1 VNGNISNL
9 GFIDNALSCTTTP
22 PVFLKPNKIAL
33 VHYWLVARR
42 GGESV
47 LEAIGRLAPDAD
59 LFAHVINPKILFGS
73 LSNMRLTRTFID
85 QFPAAQRHYQA
96 YLPFMP
102 AALEA
107 LDMSDYDLIISSEA
121 GPAKWVIPAP
131 GAVHIC
137 YCHSPMRYIWDQ
149 RRIYFEKLP
158 RIARPF
164 AHMLAHDMR
173 KSDTLSSARVTQF
186 VANSSFVQQ
195 RINQYYRRDAIVIH
209 PPIDLEDFSVGVPED
224 FYLCAGEIR
233 DYKRLDLAVEACKKL
248 GRRLV
253 IAGAG
258 DTRSLRDYKYSGITF
273 AGRLGRVELLDL
285 MKRCR
290 ALIFPGVEDFGIIP
304 VEVMASGRPVIA
316 YGYGGAMDSVEPG
329 RSGILFYQQ
338 TVDHLVDAILEFE
351 RSEGQLSSKNCQLS
365 AGRFSRDNF
374 EQKMSGL
381 INSYFS

>member
-1 VNGNISNL
+1 VSSNISGVSLIENKPL
-9 GFIDNALSCTTTP
+9 HAVMPSIL
-22 PVFLKPNKIAL
+22 LKPNKIAL
-33 VHYWLVARR
+33 VHYWLVAQR
-42 GGESV
+42 GGEAV
-47 LEAIGRLAPDAD
+47 LEAIGRLTPNAD
-59 LFAHVINPKILFGS
+59 LFAHVINPQILFGS

-121 GPAKWVIPAP
+121 GPAKWVIPSP

-149 RRIYFEKLP
+149 RRIYFDKLP

-164 AHMLAHDMR
+164 AHMMAHDLR
-173 KSDTLSSARVTQF
+173 KSDALSSTRVTQF

-195 RINQYYRRDAIVIH
+195 RINQYYRRDAVIIH
-209 PPIDLEDFSVGVPED
+209 PPIDVDEFSIADPED

-233 DYKRLDLAVEACKKL
+233 DYKRLELAVEACMKL
-248 GRRLV
+248 GRRLI

-258 DTRSLRDYKYSGITF
+258 DTRSLRDYKYSGVTF
-273 AGRLGRVELLDL
+273 AGRLARSDLLDL

-329 RSGILFYQQ
+329 RSGLFFEQQ

-351 RSEGQLSSKNCQLS
+351 RNEGQFSYVNCQLS
-365 AGRFSRDNF
+365 ARRFSRHNF
-374 EQKMSGL
+374 EQKMAGL
-381 INSYFS
+381 INSHFN

>member
-1 VNGNISNL
+1 
-9 GFIDNALSCTTTP
+9 
-22 PVFLKPNKIAL
+22 
-33 VHYWLVARR
+33 
-42 GGESV
+42 
-47 LEAIGRLAPDAD
+47 
-59 LFAHVINPKILFGS
+59 
-73 LSNMRLTRTFID
+73 
-85 QFPAAQRHYQA
+85 
-96 YLPFMP
+96 
-102 AALEA
+102 
-107 LDMSDYDLIISSEA
+107 
-121 GPAKWVIPAP
+121 
-131 GAVHIC
+131 
-137 YCHSPMRYIWDQ
+137 
-149 RRIYFEKLP
+149 
-158 RIARPF
+158 
-164 AHMLAHDMR
+164 MLAHDMR
-173 KSDTLSSARVTQF
+173 KSDTLSSALVTQF
-186 VANSSFVQQ
+186 VANSSFVQK

-316 YGYGGAMDSVEPG
+316 YGYGGVMDSVEPG